1 MDLQDKTVLDTA
13 STRGIG
19 LAIAKAFYSRGC
31 NIVLNSRHAIPEEL
45 LKQFSDNNRVFSAIG
60 DVANEKEAQYIV
72 EQTIEHFHQ
81 IDVLVNNAG
90 INRDMLANRMSSE
103 DFQAPIKT
111 NLIGSFNVTQP
122 ALKTM
127 YHQKR
132 GSIINISSVVALIGN
147 IGQLNYAASKAGLI
161 GLTKTLAREA
171 ARRHVRC
178 NAIAPGMI
186 STDMVSALA
195 EKNQEQLKKQIP
207 LGDFGSPDEVAQA
220 AVFLAENDYVTG
232 QVITIDGGLSMA

>member
-1 MDLQDKTVLDTA
+1 
-13 STRGIG
+13 
-19 LAIAKAFYSRGC
+19 
-31 NIVLNSRHAIPEEL
+31 
-45 LKQFSDNNRVFSAIG
+45 
-60 DVANEKEAQYIV
+60 
-72 EQTIEHFHQ
+72 
-81 IDVLVNNAG
+81 
-90 INRDMLANRMSSE
+90 
-103 DFQAPIKT
+103 
-111 NLIGSFNVTQP
+111 
-122 ALKTM
+122 
-127 YHQKR
+127 
-132 GSIINISSVVALIGN
+132 
-147 IGQLNYAASKAGLI
+147 
-161 GLTKTLAREA
+161 TLAREA